1 MDLNINVFQKNIKIK
16 KMMEIDGNLSRLQS
30 AMIVEKFNWNRKKC
44 FDKMF
49 FWFLLLTFVM

>member
-30 AMIVEKFNWNRKKC
+30 AMIVEKFNWNKKKC
-44 FDKMF
+44 FAKMF